1 MAAELAALSVLE
13 AAELSVLEAA
23 LLSVLELAA
32 AVSVLELAA
41 ESVEEEESAEEVL
54 EDEDESAEDVDDPDW
69 LFPPV
74 GVRVHDLVSRTRGSP
89 LSPVMG
95 SRVIVHFWIIG
106 PVALVAK
113 GSNLRRHLRGKSSS
127 THVWRVCVT
136 CTVVDCDRFSPSLA
150 TLSAECVR
158 FSGIAGAA
166 FA

>member
-41 ESVEEEESAEEVL
+41 ESVEEEDSAEEVL

-95 SRVIVHFWIIG
+95 SRVIVHCWIIG
-106 PVALVAK
+106 PVALVVK
-113 GSNLRRHLRGKSSS
+113 GADLRRN
-127 THVWRVCVT
+127 
-136 CTVVDCDRFSPSLA
+136 
-150 TLSAECVR
+150 
-158 FSGIAGAA
+158 
-166 FA
+166 

>member
-54 EDEDESAEDVDDPDW
+54 EDESAEDVDDPDW

-106 PVALVAK
+106 PVALMAK
-113 GSNLRRHLRGKSSS
+113 GGNLR
-127 THVWRVCVT
+127 
-136 CTVVDCDRFSPSLA
+136 
-150 TLSAECVR
+150 
-158 FSGIAGAA
+158 
-166 FA
+166 